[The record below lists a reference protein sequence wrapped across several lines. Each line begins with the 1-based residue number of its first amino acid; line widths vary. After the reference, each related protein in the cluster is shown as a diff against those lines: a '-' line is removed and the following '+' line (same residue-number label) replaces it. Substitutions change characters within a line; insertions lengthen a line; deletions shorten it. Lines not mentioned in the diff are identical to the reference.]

1 LEPAFF
7 EKEVLVFIQELF
19 DRVARHQNFRNR
31 HNAFGLQ
38 ILQYR
43 PERQRCEMTLVTS
56 LSPIAEK
63 RLDAFTREIA
73 QPQPS
78 GNKPTA
84 QMAHQ
89 MQ

>member
-7 EKEVLVFIQELF
+7 EKEVLVFIQELT
-19 DRVARHQNFRNR
+19 DLAARHRDFRNR

-43 PERQRCEMTLVTS
+43 SERPRCEMTPVTS
-56 LSPIAEK
+56 LSPIAKK

-78 GNKPTA
+78 VNKPTT
-84 QMAHQ
+84 QMAH
-89 MQ
+89 